1 MAQGIVFCHGHAHT
15 LHPLFANSGVNWTLL
30 DWNPKNQPDIVA
42 DARDPGIIIQL
53 GSEQYDVV
61 VMQYCTLK
69 KFDDVIRMLRNAYA
83 LLKNG
88 GTVYVVG
95 GPGILITRF
104 SFEYDNIRHNLDPH
118 FKIGQEG
125 YLIMQMWENTLR
137 NTQYENMNAEA
148 RRSTIS
154 KTYEKNADPIITD
167 LVNQTIKNVGQIVRF
182 SISGMVPQIRSTM
195 AYIK

>member
-1 MAQGIVFCHGHAHT
+1 MAQGIVFCHGHT
-15 LHPLFANSGVNWTLL
+15 QKLNPLFANSGTNWTLL

-42 DARDPGIIIQL
+42 DARDPSIVPLL
-53 GSEQYDVV
+53 GAAQYDVV

-69 KFDDVIRMLRNAYA
+69 KFDDLIKMLRNAYA

-104 SFEYDNIRHNLDPH
+104 SYGYDNIKHNKLPH

-125 YLIMQMWENTLR
+125 YSIMQMWLNTLH
-137 NTQYENMNAEA
+137 NTKYENMNIAG
-148 RRSTIS
+148 RRLMIIR
-154 KTYEKNADPIITD
+154 TYKQNTDVIITN
-167 LVNQTIKNVGQIVRF
+167 LVNQTIEDVRQIVGF
-182 SISGMVPQIRSTM
+182 STSGLVPQIPKAM